1 MYFNQTNKKQ
11 IGYAITSHGDRKKK
25 LEYAFYL
32 YDTDNKG
39 YLNKNEL
46 KQVLEAMFHLLDIQ
60 KQYDFDK
67 ICDVALKELD
77 IAKDGRISK
86 SNIFSYFLKLS

>member
-1 MYFNQTNKKQ
+1 
-11 IGYAITSHGDRKKK
+11 
-25 LEYAFYL
+25 
-32 YDTDNKG
+32 
-39 YLNKNEL
+39 L